1 MGSVG
6 WIEASR
12 STKTES
18 TQVDKIRLP
27 AYVAIDFTF
36 QVALYLGMC
45 RINNQ
50 KNDEGQKMEAINQKH
65 SSQRDIKAPIAPFS
79 V

>member
-1 MGSVG
+1 MGSVS
-6 WIEASR
+6 WNEASR

-18 TQVDKIRLP
+18 AQVDKIRVP
-27 AYVAIDFTF
+27 AFVAIVFTF
-36 QVALYLGMC
+36 QVALHLGMC

-65 SSQRDIKAPIAPFS
+65 LSQRDIKAPIAPFS